1 MKNKLR
7 FMIFTIVVVLC
18 MTAFAVPAFAGGGD
32 YEDTQ
37 PEDTHGEE
45 TADTTQTVT
54 VNVAENDDGSR
65 TVTIGDQSWT
75 LEDEPEKTGKVVN
88 VSSYLHL
95 RTGPSTDYSIIGHLL
110 NGTEVEVIGETGGW
124 YEVIVPEKRGYVCG
138 KYLEV
143 LAAET
148 NSTDD
153 MDGLLK
159 ILLQCYC

>member
-7 FMIFTIVVVLC
+7 FMALLIVAVLC
-18 MTAFAVPAFAGGGD
+18 MTAFTVPAFAESGD
-32 YEDTQ
+32 YTDTQ
-37 PEDTHGEE
+37 TEE
-45 TADTTQTVT
+45 SHVADTADNTQTVT

-75 LEDEPEKTGKVVN
+75 LADGPEKTGKVVN
-88 VSSYLHL
+88 VRSYLNL
-95 RTGPSTDYSIIGHLL
+95 RTGPGTDYSIIGHLL
-110 NGTEVEVIGETGGW
+110 NGMEVEVVGENNGW

>member
-1 MKNKLR
+1 MRNKLR
-7 FMIFTIVVVLC
+7 FMVLTIIVVLC
-18 MTAFAVPAFAGGGD
+18 MTAFTVPAFAGGGD
-32 YEDTQ
+32 YTDTQ
-37 PEDTHGEE
+37 TEE
-45 TADTTQTVT
+45 SHVADTADNTQTVT

-75 LEDEPEKTGKVVN
+75 LADGPEKTGKVVN

-95 RTGPSTDYSIIGHLL
+95 RTGPGTDYSIIGHLL
-110 NGTEVEVIGETGGW
+110 NGTEIEMIGETNGW